1 MPGANENVT
10 DLRGLSI
17 NVCVQTVNTSRACLL
32 ISSIAVTDIVKLTPI
47 HYTTLHYTTL
57 HYTTLHYT
65 TLHHTALR
73 CATVRCGRHDTTR
86 HNTIQYNTIRLQS
99 TNNIS
104 WWAAIVRL
112 PHWRLYKM
120 IDIVQTFWNLLC
132 WRKFFVFW
140 FKCHWRLFLRVKLT
154 KS

>member
-17 NVCVQTVNTSRACLL
+17 NVCVPTVNTSRACLL

-65 TLHHTALR
+65 TPHCTALR
-73 CATVRCGRHDTTR
+73 CGAVRSTR
-86 HNTIQYNTIRLQS
+86 HNTIKYNTIRLQS